1 VSAETRSASTD
12 VPRSNA
18 EARSSSTDVHGSSAE
33 ARSSSADVP
42 RSSAEA
48 RLAELREAVASVPD
62 PEIPVLTIA
71 DLGILRDVRWA
82 ADGRPEVVLTPT
94 YSGCP
99 ATEAIRSDVAARA
112 DVVHPGAR
120 VVVELAPAWTT
131 DWITD
136 AGRHKLA
143 EYGIAPPARRDPAA
157 DPGTGRPGPV
167 PVQLGRRPACPR
179 CGSTDTELI
188 SRFGSTPCKALRRC
202 LGCAEP
208 FDEFKTL

>member
-1 VSAETRSASTD
+1 VSAEL
-12 VPRSNA
+12 A
-18 EARSSSTDVHGSSAE
+18 EPGPE
-33 ARSSSADVP
+33 
-42 RSSAEA
+42 
-48 RLAELREAVASVPD
+48 LAELRAAVAEVPD

-82 ADGRPEVVLTPT
+82 ADGRPEVVITPT

-99 ATEAIRSDVAARA
+99 ATEAIRADVTARA
-112 DVVHPGAR
+112 DLVYPGAR

-143 EYGIAPPARRDPAA
+143 EYGIAPPARRDPA
-157 DPGTGRPGPV
+157 GQRGPV

-179 CGSTDTELI
+179 CGSTHTELI
-188 SRFGSTPCKALRRC
+188 SQFGSTPCKALRRC

-208 FDEFKTL
+208 FDEFKPL

>member
-1 VSAETRSASTD
+1 VSTELRQSVA
-12 VPRSNA
+12 
-18 EARSSSTDVHGSSAE
+18 H
-33 ARSSSADVP
+33 
-42 RSSAEA
+42 
-48 RLAELREAVASVPD
+48 LAELRAVVAEVPD

-82 ADGRPEVVLTPT
+82 VDGQPEVVITPT

-99 ATEAIRSDVAARA
+99 ATEAIRSDVLARA
-112 DVVHPGAR
+112 HAVQPAAR

-143 EYGIAPPARRDPAA
+143 EYGIAPPGRRDP
-157 DPGTGRPGPV
+157 GQRSGERPGPV
-167 PVQLGRRPACPR
+167 PMQFGRRPAVTCPR
-179 CGSTDTELI
+179 CGSADTELL
-188 SRFGSTPCKALRRC
+188 SQFGSTPCKALRRC

-208 FDEFKTL
+208 FDEFKPL

>member
-1 VSAETRSASTD
+1 VTAG
-12 VPRSNA
+12 PRPS
-18 EARSSSTDVHGSSAE
+18 G
-33 ARSSSADVP
+33 
-42 RSSAEA
+42 
-48 RLAELREAVASVPD
+48 LAELRAAVAEVPD

-112 DVVHPGAR
+112 DVVYPGAR

-131 DWITD
+131 DWITE

-143 EYGIAPPARRDPAA
+143 EYGIAPP
-157 DPGTGRPGPV
+157 GRTGPV
-167 PVQLGRRPACPR
+167 ALQLGRRPACPR

-208 FDEFKTL
+208 FDEFKPL